1 MVFGMI
7 RLRAF
12 VWLIAIVAFIAPP
25 FGTMSL
31 AHSAL
36 PSEQAAADCPDHAPP
51 PDCPAQGTAKHA
63 AAQCCPLMAGVVAL
77 VPPAVLADAPV
88 SFHALLA
95 APAPSL
101 VGLIYKQD
109 PPPPRV

>member
-1 MVFGMI
+1 MI

-12 VWLIAIVAFIAPP
+12 AWLIASVAFMAAP

-36 PSEQAAADCPDHAPP
+36 PAGQAAADCPDHAPP

-77 VPPAVLADAPV
+77 VPPTVLADAPA
-88 SFHALLA
+88 SFHGLPA

-101 VGLIYKQD
+101 AGLTCKQD
-109 PPPPRV
+109 PPPPRA